1 MREIEK
7 NPMYYDGAALK
18 PVLRY
23 IHFCKKYEF
32 VFFEWLPIAFVS
44 FMSDVEKLKTSFFL
58 AHKNDLP
65 ISKPLI
71 AFVIY
76 SALYYLFMQISQPSL
91 DKRLLEAKA

>member
-1 MREIEK
+1 MS
-7 NPMYYDGAALK
+7 
-18 PVLRY
+18 
-23 IHFCKKYEF
+23 F

-44 FMSDVEKLKTSFFL
+44 FMSDVEKLKTSFFV

-76 SALYYLFMQISQPSL
+76 SALYYLSMQISQPSL
-91 DKRLLEAKA
+91 EKRLLEAKA